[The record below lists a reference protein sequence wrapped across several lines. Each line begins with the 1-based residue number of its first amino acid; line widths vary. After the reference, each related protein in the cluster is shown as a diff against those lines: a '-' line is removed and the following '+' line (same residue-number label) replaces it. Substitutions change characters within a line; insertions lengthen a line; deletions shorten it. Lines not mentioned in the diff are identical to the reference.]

1 MADKHLHQYICI
13 KPEDRELLDE
23 HQLEDL
29 IDARG
34 RRNAPLR
41 TGNVR
46 KSVEHHLERK
56 RLKRNIADFDW
67 AETEPDDHH

>member
-1 MADKHLHQYICI
+1 MGDKNLHQYICI
-13 KPEDRELLDE
+13 RPEDRKLLDE
-23 HQLEDL
+23 HQLEGL
-29 IDARG
+29 IDARA

-46 KSVEHHLERK
+46 KSIEHHQERQ

-67 AETEPDDHH
+67 VDAEQDDHH